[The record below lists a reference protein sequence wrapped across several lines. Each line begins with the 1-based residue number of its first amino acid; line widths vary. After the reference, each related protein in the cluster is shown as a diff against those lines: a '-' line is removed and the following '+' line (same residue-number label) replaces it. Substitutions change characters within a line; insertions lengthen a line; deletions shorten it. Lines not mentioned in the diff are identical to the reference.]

1 MRKCS
6 IIFALFIIFLL
17 IASRIMREDENIEEN
32 MTVALEVP
40 KQTSTH
46 P

>member
-40 KQTSTH
+40 KHTSTR